1 MVFDT
6 NNMLAGSAILLGVT
20 QMALNI
26 INIDDYKIDKHT
38 HTYLYLGILA
48 SSTWLIYQYRKGANY
63 SALYSTI
70 ALLSQLFILHKVNSK
85 ERERVERY

>member
-20 QMALNI
+20 QMVINI
-26 INIDDYKIDKHT
+26 INVDDYKINKHT

>member
-1 MVFDT
+1 MVIDT
-6 NNMLAGSAILLGVT
+6 NTVLAGSAILMGMS
-20 QMALNI
+20 QMVINI
-26 INIDDYKIDKHT
+26 INVDDYKINKHT

-70 ALLSQLFILHKVNSK
+70 ALLSQLFILHRVNSK
-85 ERERVERY
+85 ERERFEIY